1 MIRIVGVHKS
11 FGEKH
16 VLQGLGLEIE
26 KGETLVII
34 GRSGCGKSVLLK
46 HIVGLIKP
54 DQGQV
59 FLGGVDM
66 AQLDRN
72 ELTKQR
78 MRCGVLFQG
87 AALFDSLTVA
97 ENISFYLDEH
107 TELPKEEVEGKVRQ
121 KMRMVRLTDEL
132 LDKKPAQLSGGQK
145 KRVGLAR
152 ALAMEPEI
160 MLYDE
165 PTTGLDPITAD
176 AINKLIRETQHV
188 LGTTGIAVTH
198 DMASAYT
205 IADRIAMLDDGR
217 IIAIGT
223 PEEMR
228 NSRDKRVTNFING
241 IAEDISEN

>member
-1 MIRIVGVHKS
+1 MIRFVDVHKS
-11 FGEKH
+11 FGDKP
-16 VLQGLGLEIE
+16 VLQGVNLEVK

-46 HIVGLIKP
+46 HVVGLIRP
-54 DQGQV
+54 DQGEIYV
-59 FLGGVDM
+59 DGVDM
-66 AQLDRN
+66 TKLDGDDLMR
-72 ELTKQR
+72 R
-78 MRCGVLFQG
+78 RRRCGVLFQG

-107 TELPKEEVEGKVRQ
+107 TDLPAEEIDKTVRE
-121 KMRMVRLTDEL
+121 KMRMVRLADEL

-152 ALAMEPEI
+152 ALAMGPEI

-176 AINKLIRETQHV
+176 AINKLIRETQRRV
-188 LGTTGIAVTH
+188 GTTGIAVTH

-205 IADRIAMLDDGR
+205 IADRIAMLDEGR
-217 IIAIGT
+217 IIAVGA

-228 NSRDKRVTNFING
+228 NSSDKRVTNFING